1 LTNKTDFK
9 YKLAALAGRVRAGAV
24 RNKSTR
30 ALQATRSARQ
40 PFAAFLLTSYC
51 KRVQETVLISIKD
64 IARVAR
70 VSHSTVSR
78 ALHNSSLVSPETA
91 VRIQQIAREKGYR
104 PSAVARS
111 LVTRRTK
118 TIGVVVT
125 RIADPF
131 IAEVVSGI
139 EEVANDHG
147 YSVFLANSN
156 ANPDREVK
164 VVHSFHERRVDGI
177 LVTASRV
184 GALYMPL
191 LAEMRVPTVLIN
203 NQHPGEFVHSVM
215 IDNPAAS
222 RQATE
227 HLIGLG
233 HKRIAYIGDQFGFQ
247 SDTERFA
254 GYRRALEVADVPF
267 LPELIAH
274 GDGKAEGG
282 MLAMEKLL
290 ALPEPPTAVFC
301 YNDMSALGGL
311 RAIHAH
317 GWRVPEDISVVGFD
331 DLFIA
336 SYTSPALTTISQPM
350 RQMGRMAMEILIK
363 LFSGLTSKTNIKVQ
377 GHLIERE
384 STAQPRRIH

>member
-1 LTNKTDFK
+1 VQD
-9 YKLAALAGRVRAGAV
+9 
-24 RNKSTR
+24 
-30 ALQATRSARQ
+30 QA
-40 PFAAFLLTSYC
+40 
-51 KRVQETVLISIKD
+51 LISIKD
-64 IARVAR
+64 IARVAK

-78 ALHNSSLVSPETA
+78 ALHNSPLVSHETA
-91 VRIQQIAREKGYR
+91 ERIRRIAREKGYR
-104 PSAVARS
+104 PSAIARS

-131 IAEVVSGI
+131 IAEVVNGI

-147 YSVFLANSN
+147 YSVFLANSD

-191 LAEMRVPTVLIN
+191 LDEMRVPTVLIN

-222 RQATE
+222 RLATE
-227 HLIGLG
+227 HLIRLG
-233 HKRIAYIGDQFGFQ
+233 HRRIAYIGDQFGFQ

-254 GYRRALEVADVPF
+254 GYRSALEVADVPF

-282 MLAMEKLL
+282 LQAMEKLL
-290 ALPEPPTAVFC
+290 ALAKPPTAVFC
-301 YNDMSALGGL
+301 YNDMSALGAL
-311 RAIHAH
+311 RAIHEQ
-317 GWRVPEDISVVGFD
+317 GLRVPEDISVVGFD

-336 SYTSPALTTISQPM
+336 SYTRPALTTVNQPM

-363 LFSGLTSKTNIKVQ
+363 LFAGLNSKTNLKVQ
-377 GHLIERE
+377 GQLIVRE
-384 STAQPRRIH
+384 STAAPGP

>member
-1 LTNKTDFK
+1 M
-9 YKLAALAGRVRAGAV
+9 G
-24 RNKSTR
+24 
-30 ALQATRSARQ
+30 
-40 PFAAFLLTSYC
+40 
-51 KRVQETVLISIKD
+51 LISIKD
-64 IARVAR
+64 IARAAK

-78 ALHNSSLVSPETA
+78 ALHNSPLVSHQTA
-91 VRIQQIAREKGYR
+91 QRIRQIAHEQGYR

-111 LVTRRTK
+111 LVTKRTR

-131 IAEVVSGI
+131 IAEVVNGI

-191 LAEMRVPTVLIN
+191 LTEMRVPTVLIN
-203 NQHPGEFVHSVM
+203 NQHPGEFAHSVM

-222 RQATE
+222 LKATE
-227 HLIGLG
+227 HLIKLG
-233 HKRIAYIGDQFGFQ
+233 HIRVAYIGDHSGFQ

-254 GYRRALEVADVPF
+254 GYRRALESADVPF
-267 LPELIAH
+267 LPELTAH
-274 GDGKAEGG
+274 GDGTAEGG
-282 MLAMEKLL
+282 MHAMERLL
-290 ALPEPPTAVFC
+290 ALNQPPTAVFC
-301 YNDMSALGGL
+301 YNDMSALGAL
-311 RAIHAH
+311 RAIRAK
-317 GWRVPEDISVVGFD
+317 GLRVPEDISIVGFD

-336 SYTSPALTTISQPM
+336 SYTNPTLTTINQPM
-350 RQMGRMAMEILIK
+350 RQMGSAAMEILPQ
-363 LFSGLTSKTNIKVQ
+363 LFNGAKSTTNVKVEGQ
-377 GHLIERE
+377 LIVRE
-384 STAQPRRIH
+384 STAQPRSAD

>member
-1 LTNKTDFK
+1 M
-9 YKLAALAGRVRAGAV
+9 G
-24 RNKSTR
+24 
-30 ALQATRSARQ
+30 
-40 PFAAFLLTSYC
+40 
-51 KRVQETVLISIKD
+51 LISIKD
-64 IARVAR
+64 IARVAK

-78 ALHNSSLVSPETA
+78 ALHNSPLVSHETA
-91 VRIQQIAREKGYR
+91 QRIREIAREKGYR

-131 IAEVVSGI
+131 IAEVVNGI

-191 LAEMRVPTVLIN
+191 LTEMRVPTVLIN

-215 IDNPAAS
+215 IDNVTAS
-222 RQATE
+222 SQATE
-227 HLIGLG
+227 HLIQLG
-233 HKRIAYIGDQFGFQ
+233 HKRIAYIGDQYGFQ

-254 GYRRALEVADVPF
+254 GYRRALEIADVPF

-274 GDGKAEGG
+274 GDGNAEGG
-282 MLAMEKLL
+282 MHAMQKLL
-290 ALPEPPTAVFC
+290 ETVDPPTAVFC
-301 YNDMSALGGL
+301 YNDMSALGAL
-311 RAIHAH
+311 RSIRAK
-317 GWRVPEDISVVGFD
+317 GMRVPEDISVVGFD

-336 SYTSPALTTISQPM
+336 SYTNPALTTISQPM
-350 RQMGRMAMEILIK
+350 KQMGSTAMEILLK
-363 LFSGLTSKTNIKVQ
+363 LFNGANSQNNIKVQ
-377 GHLIERE
+377 GQLIVRE
-384 STAQPRRIH
+384 STARPRSVH

>member
-1 LTNKTDFK
+1 MGLT
-9 YKLAALAGRVRAGAV
+9 
-24 RNKSTR
+24 
-30 ALQATRSARQ
+30 
-40 PFAAFLLTSYC
+40 
-51 KRVQETVLISIKD
+51 SIKD
-64 IARVAR
+64 IARAAK

-78 ALHNSSLVSPETA
+78 ALHNSPLVSHETA
-91 VRIQQIAREKGYR
+91 QRIREIAREKGYR

-131 IAEVVSGI
+131 IAEVVNGI

-191 LAEMRVPTVLIN
+191 LTEMRVPTVLIN

-215 IDNPAAS
+215 IDNVTAS
-222 RQATE
+222 SQATE
-227 HLIGLG
+227 HLIQLG
-233 HKRIAYIGDQFGFQ
+233 HKRIAYIGDQYGFQ

-254 GYRRALEVADVPF
+254 GYRRALEIADVPF
-267 LPELIAH
+267 LPGLIAH
-274 GDGKAEGG
+274 GDGNAEGG
-282 MLAMEKLL
+282 MHAMQKLL
-290 ALPEPPTAVFC
+290 ETVDPPTAVFC
-301 YNDMSALGGL
+301 YNDMSALGAL
-311 RAIHAH
+311 RSIRAK
-317 GWRVPEDISVVGFD
+317 GMRVPEDISVVGFD

-336 SYTSPALTTISQPM
+336 SYTNPALTTISQPM
-350 RQMGRMAMEILIK
+350 KQMGSTAMEILLK
-363 LFSGLTSKTNIKVQ
+363 LFNGANSQNNIKVQ
-377 GHLIERE
+377 GHLIVRE
-384 STAQPRRIH
+384 STARPRSVH

>member
-1 LTNKTDFK
+1 M
-9 YKLAALAGRVRAGAV
+9 
-24 RNKSTR
+24 
-30 ALQATRSARQ
+30 
-40 PFAAFLLTSYC
+40 
-51 KRVQETVLISIKD
+51 ISIKD
-64 IARVAR
+64 IARVAK

-78 ALHNSSLVSPETA
+78 ALQNSPLVSHDTA
-91 VRIQQIAREKGYR
+91 ERIQQIAREKGYR

-139 EEVANDHG
+139 EEVANDHD

-156 ANPDREVK
+156 AHPDREVK

-233 HKRIAYIGDQFGFQ
+233 HRRIAYIGDQFGFQ

-274 GDGKAEGG
+274 GDGNAEGG
-282 MLAMEKLL
+282 MHAMEKLL
-290 ALPEPPTAVFC
+290 ALAEPPTAVFC

-363 LFSGLTSKTNIKVQ
+363 LFSGLNSKTNIKVQ
-377 GHLIERE
+377 GQLITRE
-384 STAQPRRIH
+384 STAPPRPVH